1 MFSQTALTLDSI
13 MYPVLGAPV
22 GTGVASTG
30 GIATQTPTA
39 KMLGYTSERWWSST
53 TTKPR
58 GLHSPDTAAT
68 ACTPLYAGITMLYAN
83 RRMCSFFGR
92 PASCSTTCI
101 YPSVTAVIFAFVVHL
116 M

>member
-1 MFSQTALTLDSI
+1 
-13 MYPVLGAPV
+13 
-22 GTGVASTG
+22 
-30 GIATQTPTA
+30 
-39 KMLGYTSERWWSST
+39 
-53 TTKPR
+53 
-58 GLHSPDTAAT
+58 
-68 ACTPLYAGITMLYAN
+68 MLYAN